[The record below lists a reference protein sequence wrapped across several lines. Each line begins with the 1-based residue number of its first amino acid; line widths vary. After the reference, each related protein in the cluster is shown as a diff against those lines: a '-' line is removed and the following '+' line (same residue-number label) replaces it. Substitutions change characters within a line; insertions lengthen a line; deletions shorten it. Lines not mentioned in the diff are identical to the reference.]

1 MNETPIRSTF
11 VTVVAWIFIVLS
23 GFTTVI
29 SLLQNIMLRAMFDD
43 ARMGK
48 TFHEPPSGSPPFAA
62 FMVSHFQLFLLMFLV
77 ASTVTLASSIGLLR
91 RMNWARWVFVGLMAL
106 GIVWNVGGLVLQFGM
121 FSSMQDRFVTAPGM
135 PNMRPFFIAVAV
147 VSVVFALA
155 FSGLFGWIAA
165 RLLSSAVAA
174 EFRRQP

>member
-1 MNETPIRSTF
+1 
-11 VTVVAWIFIVLS
+11 
-23 GFTTVI
+23 
-29 SLLQNIMLRAMFDD
+29 
-43 ARMGK
+43 
-48 TFHEPPSGSPPFAA
+48 
-62 FMVSHFQLFLLMFLV
+62 MFLV